1 VAPPRRSER
10 LPYTVDSLTDV
21 AVNLFMARGYD
32 ATRMEHIANA
42 ANISKSSVYHHV
54 TGKEDL
60 LRRALDRALGTLW
73 AVFDEPE
80 SRAGDPL
87 TRLVHIMRQTMSAQV
102 RLQPEMLL
110 LLRIRGNTATEKW
123 ALDERAKFQE
133 RCTELVRA
141 AQEQG
146 QLRAGPDPALL
157 VHLAFSMS
165 NSVVEWFRP
174 DGTWSH
180 REVVDAVLEVMLDG
194 TRPHG

>member
-1 VAPPRRSER
+1 
-10 LPYTVDSLTDV
+10 
-21 AVNLFMARGYD
+21 
-32 ATRMEHIANA
+32 
-42 ANISKSSVYHHV
+42 
-54 TGKEDL
+54 
-60 LRRALDRALGTLW
+60 
-73 AVFDEPE
+73 
-80 SRAGDPL
+80 
-87 TRLVHIMRQTMSAQV
+87 
-102 RLQPEMLL
+102 L

-146 QLRAGPDPALL
+146 QLRAGTDPALL

-194 TRPHG
+194 TRPH